1 MSLFYGLVA
10 RLRGVVVAVAV
21 LISFSAAGA
30 QTWPSKPIK
39 LVVPFAPG
47 GANDIVARL
56 LQPSLEKALGQPIV
70 VENRPGASGVTGTDA
85 VAKSAPDGHTLGVAL
100 ATHSVNPAVNPKMPY
115 DTEKDLSP
123 IILIGK
129 NPLMFVV
136 NANVPAK
143 TLAEFAALAKANPDK
158 YNYATPGAASQ
169 AHLIISQWSN
179 LAGVRIQHV
188 PYRGGAPA
196 ILSTVSGETQFSVMS
211 SLVSAAHIEAGKL
224 RALAVGSLTR
234 DPKFPDVPTVVESG
248 YPGIEAVTW
257 VGMFAPAGT
266 PRPIIDRLNAEI
278 NRIIREPEIKAK
290 LDQQG
295 IVAGGGTPEEFA
307 ALISAEIKRWTAV
320 ARANNISLER

>member
-1 MSLFYGLVA
+1 MSLLPKLA
-10 RLRGVVVAVAV
+10 AMLRGVAAAAGV
-21 LISFSAAGA
+21 LLTLSTAGA

-39 LVVPFAPG
+39 LIVPFAPG

-70 VENRPGASGVTGTDA
+70 VENRPGASGVVGTDA
-85 VAKSAPDGHTLGVAL
+85 VAKSPPDGHTLGVAL
-100 ATHSVNPAVNPKMPY
+100 ATHSVNPAVNPKMPF

-136 NANVPAK
+136 NAAVPAK
-143 TLAEFAALAKANPDK
+143 TLAEFAALAKANPEK

-196 ILSTVSGETQFSVMS
+196 IMATVSGETQFSVMS
-211 SLVSAAHIEAGKL
+211 SLVSAPHIQAGKL

-266 PRPIIDRLNAEI
+266 PRPIIERLNAEI
-278 NRIIREPEIKAK
+278 NRIIHEPEIKAK

-295 IVAGGGTPEEFA
+295 IVAGGGTSEEFA

-320 ARANNISLER
+320 ARANNISLDR

>member
-1 MSLFYGLVA
+1 MALVH
-10 RLRGVVVAVAV
+10 RLATLLRSVAAVAAM
-21 LISFSAAGA
+21 LIALSPAGA
-30 QTWPSKPIK
+30 QTWPSKPIR
-39 LVVPFAPG
+39 LIVPFAPG

-85 VAKSAPDGHTLGVAL
+85 VAKSPPDGHTLGVAL

-143 TLAEFAALAKANPDK
+143 TLAEFAALAKAKPDK
-158 YNYATPGAASQ
+158 YNYSTPGAASQ
-169 AHLIISQWSN
+169 AHLVISQWSN

-211 SLVSAAHIEAGKL
+211 SLVSAPHIEAGKL
-224 RALAVGSLTR
+224 RALAVGSLVR
-234 DPKFPDVPTVVESG
+234 DPKFPDVPTVEESG
-248 YPGIEAVTW
+248 YPGVEAVTW
-257 VGMFAPAGT
+257 VGLFAPAGT
-266 PRPIIDRLNAEI
+266 PRPIIERLNTEI

>member
-1 MSLFYGLVA
+1 MALVH
-10 RLRGVVVAVAV
+10 RLATLLRSVAAVAAM
-21 LISFSAAGA
+21 LIALSAAGA
-30 QTWPSKPIK
+30 QTWPSKPIR
-39 LVVPFAPG
+39 LIVPFAPG

-85 VAKSAPDGHTLGVAL
+85 VAKSPPDGHTLGVAL

-158 YNYATPGAASQ
+158 YNYSTPGAASQ
-169 AHLIISQWSN
+169 AHLVISQWSN

-211 SLVSAAHIEAGKL
+211 SLVSAPHIEAGKL
-224 RALAVGSLTR
+224 RALAVGSLVR
-234 DPKFPDVPTVVESG
+234 DPKFPDVPTVEESG
-248 YPGIEAVTW
+248 YPGVEAVTW

-266 PRPIIDRLNAEI
+266 PRPIIERLNTEI